1 MAPRLIA
8 IDGPVKGAIFDL
20 NENQILLGREASNTI
35 HLNDLSVS
43 RRHCLIKREPVQ
55 QPQQTASREQTG
67 NQINA
72 ESAEVVTSQ
81 PPSFEFTI
89 VDLESYN
96 RTFVN
101 DVPIHER
108 KLAHGDE
115 IAVGDV
121 RLLFLIHEAEAGKIP
136 PAPAGEGDLITRST
150 VRLRSED
157 ALYLHPEQIAAVLP
171 ESGRMARDLST
182 LIKISSDVGT
192 LRSVSELQ
200 NYLLETI
207 REVIPAER
215 AAIALAAPDTEQFA
229 SVAGWTALKGADA
242 SIKLSRAITSQVL
255 REGIALLSNDLFQN
269 EGLADRPSLIE
280 ANVCSV
286 LCVPLVVVDKSL
298 GVIYLD
304 TSNRS
309 SRFDENDL
317 QLLTAI
323 AGIAAIAFENAR
335 HVESLQDENQ
345 RLQQEINIDHK
356 LVGESQSLRD
366 VLRFIAK
373 VAPADSTVLV
383 RGESGTGKELAARA
397 IHLNSPRSAKPF
409 MAINCATLTETLI
422 ESELF
427 GHEKGA
433 FTGAIALKRGKLE
446 LADGGTIF
454 LDEIAELT
462 PLIQAKLL
470 RVLQEREFERVG
482 GTRPIKI
489 DVRLVTATNQDL
501 EASIKANRFR
511 EDLYYRL
518 NVVSVVM
525 PPLRERRDD
534 IPLLANYFVS
544 VFSKKCK
551 RKVRGITEQAR
562 LLFQQYDWPGNVR
575 ELENAI
581 ECAVVL
587 GSGDLLTVDDLPE
600 RLLEGAAPESST
612 AEYHQ
617 AVADAKKQLII
628 NAVREAN
635 GNYTQAAKALG
646 IHPNNLHRLI
656 KTLNVKSAI

>member
-8 IDGPVKGAIFDL
+8 IDGPVKGAIFTL
-20 NENQILLGREASNTI
+20 NENQVLLGREASNTI

-43 RRHCLIKREPVQ
+43 RRHCIIKREPVQ
-55 QPQQTASREQTG
+55 PAPQTASREQTEK
-67 NQINA
+67 QTNA
-72 ESAEVVTSQ
+72 ESGEVVSPT
-81 PPSFEFTI
+81 PAFEFTI

-121 RLLFLIHEAEAGKIP
+121 RLLFLIHEAEAGTALP
-136 PAPAGEGDLITRST
+136 TLTDEGDLITRST

-157 ALYLHPEQIAAVLP
+157 ALYLHPEKVAAQSSPSDRVVRDFSVL
-171 ESGRMARDLST
+171 L
-182 LIKISSDVGT
+182 KISSSIG
-192 LRSVSELQ
+192 LYRSASELQ
-200 NYLLETI
+200 KYLLEML
-207 REVIPAER
+207 RGVFPAER
-215 AAIALAAPDTEQFA
+215 AAIALIERESEQF
-229 SVAGWTALKGADA
+229 SSIAGWSALSGADD
-242 SIKLSRAITSQVL
+242 SIQPSRTITSQVL
-255 REGIALLSNDLFQN
+255 REGIALLSNDLFRN

-286 LCVPLVVVDKSL
+286 LCVPLVVLDKRL

-323 AGIAAIAFENAR
+323 AGIAAVAFENAK
-335 HVESLQDENQ
+335 HVESLEDENQ
-345 RLQQEINIDHK
+345 RLQHEINIDHK
-356 LVGESQSLRD
+356 LVGESESLRD

-373 VAPADSTVLV
+373 VAPTDSTVLL

-397 IHLNSPRSAKPF
+397 LHLNSSRSAKPF
-409 MAINCATLTETLI
+409 IAINCATLTETLI

-489 DVRLVTATNQDL
+489 DVRLITATNQDL

-551 RKVRGITEQAR
+551 RKVRGMTEQAR
-562 LLFQQYDWPGNVR
+562 LLFQRYDWPGNVR

-587 GSGDLLTVDDLPE
+587 GSGELLTVDDLPE
-600 RLLEGAAPESST
+600 RLLESAVPESST

-628 NAVREAN
+628 NAVRKAN

>member
-43 RRHCLIKREPVQ
+43 RRHCLIKREPVHA
-55 QPQQTASREQTG
+55 PQQTASREKTG
-67 NQINA
+67 NQTDA
-72 ESAEVVTSQ
+72 ESGEAVTSQ
-81 PPSFEFTI
+81 PPTFEFTI
-89 VDLESYN
+89 IDLESYN

-108 KLAHGDE
+108 KLVHGDE

-121 RLLFLIHEAEAGKIP
+121 RLLFLIHEAEAGTALP
-136 PAPAGEGDLITRST
+136 TLEGEGDLITRST

-157 ALYLHPEQIAAVLP
+157 ALYLHPEKVAAELSQSDRVVRDFSVL
-171 ESGRMARDLST
+171 L
-182 LIKISSDVGT
+182 KISSSIGAY
-192 LRSVSELQ
+192 RSAADLQ
-200 NYLLETI
+200 THLLEML
-207 REVIPAER
+207 RGVFPAER
-215 AAIALAAPDTEQFA
+215 AAIALIERESDQF
-229 SVAGWTALKGADA
+229 SSIAGWSALSGTDD
-242 SIKLSRAITSQVL
+242 SIQPSRTITSQVL

-269 EGLADRPSLIE
+269 DGLADRPSLIE

-323 AGIAAIAFENAR
+323 AGIAAVAFENAQ

-373 VAPADSTVLV
+373 VAPSDSTVLV
-383 RGESGTGKELAARA
+383 LGESGTGKELAARA
-397 IHLNSPRSAKPF
+397 LHLNSPRSAKPF
-409 MAINCATLTETLI
+409 IAINCATLTETLI

-551 RKVRGITEQAR
+551 RKVRGMTEQAR

-600 RLLEGAAPESST
+600 RLLEGAATESST

-628 NAVREAN
+628 KAVRQAN